1 MSLAEVEGRER
12 RAQARGLHRAL
23 EGLRADMARRA
34 ETTLEAWD
42 GKILRPEF
50 MPSARNLADY
60 LALRRG
66 DLVPFQA
73 PLSSL
78 GLSSLGRSE
87 AHVRPSL
94 DAVLASLALIGGE
107 GAADYPPVEI
117 FAAGPA
123 RLAARRDALF
133 GARRGNPNT
142 RIMVTLPSEAAE
154 DAALV
159 ATLIASGADCMRINC
174 AHDGPDAWSAMIG
187 HVRRA
192 AAAAGRRVPVQMDL
206 PGPKL
211 RVETVAPG
219 KGEKGAKKERLEA
232 GETGRLFEGDRFEVV
247 ETLAAKPDLAQIT
260 LSHPALMA
268 AMEVGGALWIN
279 DGKIRAKILEVS
291 AGRVLAEITG
301 TPGKGAKIKA
311 EKGVNLP
318 GVDLRV
324 PALTEEDLGHLDFVL
339 AHADIIGF
347 SFVQTGADLRAL
359 FAALAARAE
368 PAGEHTGPS
377 LMLKIETP
385 LALRNLPAL
394 IVEAGGRMPV
404 GVMIARGDLAVE
416 IGFER
421 LSEIQEE
428 ILWLCEAAEVPV
440 VWATQVLESMVKDGQ
455 ASRAEMTDAAMS
467 QRAECVMLNKGPH
480 LDDAVLFLRDVLVRM
495 DRHTNK
501 KSPRLGALGLWHDL

>member
-1 MSLAEVEGRER
+1 MSLAEVEARER
-12 RAQARGLHRAL
+12 RAQARGLFRAL
-23 EGLRADMARRA
+23 EVLRADMARRA
-34 ETTLEAWD
+34 GETLEGWD
-42 GKILRPEF
+42 ELIRRPEF

-73 PLSSL
+73 PLASL
-78 GLSSLGRSE
+78 GLSSLGRAES
-87 AHVRPSL
+87 HVRPSL

-107 GAADYPPVEI
+107 GVAEYPPVEI

-133 GARRGNPNT
+133 GARRGHPNT
-142 RIMVTLPSEAAE
+142 RIMVTLPSEAATSAE
-154 DAALV
+154 LV
-159 ATLIASGADCMRINC
+159 AGLIAEGADCMRINC

-192 AAAAGRRVPVQMDL
+192 AAEAGRRVPVQMDL

-211 RVETVAPG
+211 RVEEVAPG
-219 KGEKGAKKERLEA
+219 KAAKKEKTDP

-247 ETLAAKPDLAQIT
+247 DVLSAKAELPQIT
-260 LSHPALMA
+260 LSHPALIA
-268 AMEVGGALWIN
+268 ALEVDGALWIN
-279 DGKIRAKILEVS
+279 DGKIRAKILE
-291 AGRVLAEITG
+291 AHPGRVLAEITS
-301 TPGKGAKIKA
+301 TPSKGAKIKV

-339 AHADIIGF
+339 GHADIIGF

-359 FAALAARAE
+359 FAELEARAE
-368 PAGEHTGPS
+368 PVGERSGPS

-440 VWATQVLESMVKDGQ
+440 VWATQVLENMVKDGQ

-467 QRAECVMLNKGPH
+467 QRAECVMLNKGAQ
-480 LDDAVLFLRDVLVRM
+480 LGAAVTFLRDVLVRM
-495 DRHTNK
+495 DRHNNK
-501 KSPRLGALGLWHDL
+501 KSPRLGALGLWHDF

>member
-1 MSLAEVEGRER
+1 MSLAEVEMRER

-23 EGLRADMARRA
+23 EVLRADMVRRA
-34 ETTLEAWD
+34 GATMEAWD
-42 GKILRPEF
+42 GLIRRPEF
-50 MPSARNLADY
+50 LPSAQNLADY

-73 PLSSL
+73 PLASL
-78 GLSSLGRSE
+78 GLSSLGRAE

-94 DAVLASLALIGGE
+94 DAVLASLAMIGGE
-107 GAADYPPVEI
+107 GIADYPMVEM

-133 GARRGNPNT
+133 GARRDAPRS

-154 DAALV
+154 RPEIAAE
-159 ATLIASGADCMRINC
+159 LIAAGADCLRINC
-174 AHDGPDAWSAMIG
+174 AHDTPEAWSAMIG
-187 HVRRA
+187 HVRHA
-192 AAAAGRRVPVQMDL
+192 AVRAGRRVPVQMDVE
-206 PGPKL
+206 GPKL
-211 RVETVAPG
+211 RVEEVSST
-219 KGEKGAKKERLEA
+219 KGETK
-232 GETGRLFEGDRFEVV
+232 RLFEGDSFEVV
-247 ETLAAKPDLAQIT
+247 EKFGLKGGLPQIR

-268 AMEVGGALWIN
+268 AMEVGGAIWIN
-279 DGKIRAKILEVS
+279 DGKLRARITE
-291 AGRVLAEITG
+291 AAPGRILAEVTS
-301 TPGKGAKIKA
+301 TPSKGAKIKV

-324 PALTEEDLGHLDFVL
+324 PALTEEDLGNLDFIIG
-339 AHADIIGF
+339 HADILGF
-347 SFVQTGADLRAL
+347 SFVQTGSDLRAL
-359 FAALAARAE
+359 FAALEERTEAGNSRDW
-368 PAGEHTGPS
+368 PA

-385 LALRNLPAL
+385 LALRNLPGL
-394 IVEAGGRMPV
+394 IVEAGGRMPT

-428 ILWLCEAAEVPV
+428 ILWLCEAAEIPV
-440 VWATQVLESMVKDGQ
+440 VWATQVLEGMVKEGQ

-480 LDDAVLFLRDVLVRM
+480 LVEAVSFLRDVLMRM

>member
-1 MSLAEVEGRER
+1 MSLAEVEARER
-12 RAQARGLHRAL
+12 RAQARGLYRAL
-23 EGLRADMARRA
+23 EVLRGDMARRA
-34 ETTLEAWD
+34 ETTLEHWD
-42 GKILRPEF
+42 SLIQRPEF
-50 MPSARNLADY
+50 MPSVRNLADY

-73 PLSSL
+73 PLASL
-78 GLSSLGRSE
+78 GLSSLGRAE
-87 AHVRPSL
+87 AHVRASL

-107 GAADYPPVEI
+107 GDAGYPPVEV

-133 GARRGNPNT
+133 GARRGNPQT
-142 RIMVTLPSEAAE
+142 RTMVTLPSEAAQGPE
-154 DAALV
+154 LI
-159 ATLIASGADCMRINC
+159 ATLLAAGADCLRINC
-174 AHDGPDAWSAMIG
+174 AHDTPEDWAAMIG
-187 HVRRA
+187 YARRIGA
-192 AAAAGRRVPVQMDL
+192 ELGRRVPVQIDL

-211 RVETVAPG
+211 RVEEVI
-219 KGEKGAKKERLEA
+219 GADERLQV
-232 GETGRLFEGDRFEVV
+232 GDLFEIVGDLPTGKKYRKHDRVR
-247 ETLAAKPDLAQIT
+247 AT

-268 AMEVGGALWIN
+268 AMTEGCAIWIN
-279 DGKIRAKILEVS
+279 DGKLRAKVIEL
-291 AGRVLAEITG
+291 APGRVVAEVTS
-301 TPGKGAKIKA
+301 TPGKGARIRP

-318 GVDLRV
+318 GTDLRV
-324 PALTEEDLGHLDFVL
+324 PALTEDDLACLDF
-339 AHADIIGF
+339 AMRHADIIGY
-347 SFVQTGADLRAL
+347 SFVQTGADLRRL
-359 FAALAARAE
+359 FAEMEARIPKSE
-368 PAGEHTGPS
+368 SSGGGDGPA

-385 LALRNLPAL
+385 LGLRNLPAL

-440 VWATQVLESMVKDGQ
+440 VWATQVLEGLVKEGQ

-480 LDDAVLFLRDVLVRM
+480 LAEGVSFLRDVLMRM

-501 KSPRLGALGLWHDL
+501 KSPRLGALGLWHDF

>member
-1 MSLAEVEGRER
+1 MSLAEVEIRER
-12 RAQARGLHRAL
+12 RAQARGLQRAL
-23 EGLRADMARRA
+23 EVLRADLVRRSEA
-34 ETTLEAWD
+34 TLEGWD
-42 GKILRPEF
+42 GMIRRPEF

-73 PLSSL
+73 PLASL
-78 GLSSLGRSE
+78 GLSSLGRAES
-87 AHVRPSL
+87 HVRPSL
-94 DAVLASLALIGGE
+94 DSVLASLAMIGGE
-107 GAADYPPVEI
+107 GTADYPTVEM

-123 RLAARRDALF
+123 RLAARRDMLF
-133 GARRGNPNT
+133 GARRDAP
-142 RIMVTLPSEAAE
+142 RSRVMVTLPTEAAE
-154 DAALV
+154 DATIVGNLLA
-159 ATLIASGADCMRINC
+159 AGADCIRINC
-174 AHDGPDAWSAMIG
+174 AHDTPDVWAAMIG
-187 HVRRA
+187 HVRHA
-192 AAAAGRRVPVQMDL
+192 AVRMGRRVPVQMDL
-206 PGPKL
+206 EGPKL
-211 RVETVAPG
+211 RVEALSNG
-219 KGEKGAKKERLEA
+219 KAESH
-232 GETGRLFEGDRFEVV
+232 RLFEGDQFEVV
-247 ETLAAKPDLAQIT
+247 ERFSQHIDHLQIK

-268 AMEVGGALWIN
+268 LMAEGGALWIN
-279 DGKIRAKILEVS
+279 DGKLRAKIVGV
-291 AGRVLAEITG
+291 AKGRVLAEVVS
-301 TPGKGAKIKA
+301 TPSKGAKIKL

-324 PALTEEDLGHLDFVL
+324 PALTASDIANLDFVL
-339 AHADIIGF
+339 SHADILAL
-347 SFVQTGADLRAL
+347 SFVQTSADLRAL
-359 FAALAARAE
+359 FAELDARSDGGTSRDL
-368 PAGEHTGPS
+368 PA

-385 LALRNLPAL
+385 LGLRNLPGL
-394 IVEAGGRMPV
+394 IVEAGGRMPI

-428 ILWLCEAAEVPV
+428 VLWLCEAAEVPV

-480 LDDAVLFLRDVLVRM
+480 LVPAVGFLRDVLMRM

>member
-1 MSLAEVEGRER
+1 MSLAELEARER
-12 RAQARGLHRAL
+12 RAQARGLHLAL
-23 EGLRADMARRA
+23 EALRADMARRA
-34 ETTLEAWD
+34 EQGLEHWD
-42 GKILRPEF
+42 GLILRPEF
-50 MPSARNLADY
+50 LPSARNLADY

-73 PLSSL
+73 PLAAL
-78 GLSSLGRSE
+78 GLSSLGRAE
-87 AHVRPSL
+87 AHVRASV

-107 GAADYPPVEI
+107 GVADYPPVEV

-123 RLAARRDALF
+123 RLAARRDQMF
-133 GARRGNPNT
+133 GARRGNPQT
-142 RIMVTLPSEAAE
+142 RVMVTLPSEAAE
-154 DAALV
+154 GPGLIGALLAA
-159 ATLIASGADCMRINC
+159 GADCLRINC
-174 AHDGPDAWSAMIG
+174 AHDGPDEWAAMIG
-187 HVRRA
+187 HARRLGA
-192 AAAAGRRVPVQMDL
+192 EMGRRVPVQIDL

-211 RVETVAPG
+211 RVEEVVGEDHRLQIGERFEIVEALPKLRKHR
-219 KGEKGAKKERLEA
+219 KGEPVRA
-232 GETGRLFEGDRFEVV
+232 
-247 ETLAAKPDLAQIT
+247 T

-268 AMEVGGALWIN
+268 AMKLGGAIWIN
-279 DGKIRAKILEVS
+279 DGKLRGEIVEV
-291 AGRVLAEITG
+291 APGRVVAEVTS
-301 TPGKGAKIKA
+301 TPGKGARIRP

-318 GVDLRV
+318 GVDLLV
-324 PALTEEDLGHLDFVL
+324 PALTEDDLGFLDF
-339 AHADIIGF
+339 AMGHADLLGF
-347 SFVQTGADLRAL
+347 SFVQTSADLRAL
-359 FAALAARAE
+359 FGAMEARRAAGRDW
-368 PAGEHTGPS
+368 PA

-385 LALRNLPAL
+385 LALRNLPGL

-440 VWATQVLESMVKDGQ
+440 VWATQVLEGMVKDGQ

-480 LDDAVLFLRDVLVRM
+480 LAEAVSFLRDVLMRM

-501 KSPRLGALGLWHDL
+501 KSPRLGALGLWHDF

>member
-1 MSLAEVEGRER
+1 MNLAEVEMRER
-12 RAQARGLHRAL
+12 RAQARGLFRAL
-23 EGLRADMARRA
+23 EALRADMARRSGA
-34 ETTLEAWD
+34 TMEAWD
-42 GKILRPEF
+42 GLILRPEF
-50 MPSARNLADY
+50 VPSARNLADY

-73 PLSSL
+73 PLASL
-78 GLSSLGRSE
+78 GLSSLGRAE

-94 DAVLASLALIGGE
+94 DAVLASLAMIGGE
-107 GAADYPPVEI
+107 GLAEYPAVEI

-123 RLAARRDALF
+123 RLAVRRDALF
-133 GARRGNPNT
+133 GARREAPRS
-142 RIMVTLPSEAAE
+142 RIMVTLPSEAAHRPE
-154 DAALV
+154 IV
-159 ATLIASGADCMRINC
+159 ADLIAAGADCMRINC
-174 AHDGPDAWSAMIG
+174 AHDGPDAWAAMIG
-187 HVRRA
+187 HLRQA
-192 AAAAGRRVPVQMDL
+192 AARAGRRVPVQMDVE
-206 PGPKL
+206 GPKL
-211 RVETVAPG
+211 RVEAISGG
-219 KGEKGAKKERLEA
+219 KAETERLH
-232 GETGRLFEGDRFEVV
+232 EGDRFEVV
-247 ETLAAKPDLAQIT
+247 ETLAPHPHLPQLR

-268 AMEVGGALWIN
+268 AMVAGGALWIN
-279 DGKIRAKILEVS
+279 DGKLRARIVEV
-291 AGRVLAEITG
+291 APGRVLAEITSV
-301 TPGKGAKIKA
+301 PAKGAKIKL

-324 PALTEEDLGHLDFVL
+324 PALTAADEANLDFIL
-339 AHADIIGF
+339 GHADILGF

-359 FAALAARAE
+359 FAALEARTE
-368 PAGEHTGPS
+368 NPARRDLPA

-428 ILWLCEAAEVPV
+428 VLWLCEAAEVPV
-440 VWATQVLESMVKDGQ
+440 VWATQVLEGMVKDGQ

-480 LDDAVLFLRDVLVRM
+480 LVQAVGFLRDVLMRM

-501 KSPRLGALGLWHDL
+501 KSPRLGALGLWHDH